1 MNDDKISSNQFWG
14 PEGKDYFFTGLGA
27 LEANNLLNVC
37 I

>member
-1 MNDDKISSNQFWG
+1 MDDKIFSSHFWG

-27 LEANNLLNVC
+27 LGAKD